1 VATKQELVG
10 LVQAVNESRKI
21 FERNATLSSDSL
33 KKATSDIDGL
43 QRNLETFTGQ
53 IQSAIGTIQAQLDAE
68 RQKISAQASEQ
79 QKLFADAQEL
89 RSNTYTE
96 SLRKTQESLSQT
108 LTDQQRQFSEAQ
120 ENRSRE
126 FNSSQTDGQR
136 RLNDIVID
144 YTKKLTDQDAEFTKA
159 GKLAYDAYMTDLGKL
174 MFEYEDG
181 AKKILKDVDR
191 HRLDVEKLVGMIGS
205 LGVTSGYQ
213 RTANT
218 ARKSMWI
225 WQGVA
230 VLALGAVIWFAYKA
244 FLPTMQGD
252 FRWGAFATRVFL
264 TITVGVLAA
273 YAVSQ
278 ADRFFHME
286 IKNRKLAL
294 ELAAIDPFIA
304 LLPLDEQFKFKLEV
318 GRRTFAQDESPNA
331 VKPEKS
337 PATTLDVIASKEGQ
351 SLLQL
356 ILDVV
361 KAVKKSD

>member
-1 VATKQELVG
+1 MATKQELVG

-144 YTKKLTDQDAEFTKA
+144 YTK
-159 GKLAYDAYMTDLGKL
+159 
-174 MFEYEDG
+174 
-181 AKKILKDVDR
+181 
-191 HRLDVEKLVGMIGS
+191 
-205 LGVTSGYQ
+205 
-213 RTANT
+213 N
-218 ARKSMWI
+218 
-225 WQGVA
+225 
-230 VLALGAVIWFAYKA
+230 
-244 FLPTMQGD
+244 
-252 FRWGAFATRVFL
+252 
-264 TITVGVLAA
+264 
-273 YAVSQ
+273 
-278 ADRFFHME
+278 
-286 IKNRKLAL
+286 
-294 ELAAIDPFIA
+294 
-304 LLPLDEQFKFKLEV
+304 
-318 GRRTFAQDESPNA
+318 
-331 VKPEKS
+331 
-337 PATTLDVIASKEGQ
+337 
-351 SLLQL
+351 
-356 ILDVV
+356 
-361 KAVKKSD
+361 